1 LPIVFQK
8 AKQLVAQHMHSNIAI
23 TGSWIALNGWDRR
36 DFLMLVEEQAP
47 SSPISNT
54 QRLVH
59 VPYRGGFF
67 AQPRTSVEIKHTP
80 IAVLTA
86 FACRLETLENFL
98 DITIAALEGVKGNK
112 RLVLTILNCIQSSKS
127 TSRDPVSKW
136 SVSHMIKT
144 YKKKH
149 KKLRS
154 KHSNS
159 KNNKNKKHKKN
170 RMTSPVDFQV
180 IFLNQPFSRSV
191 GLNRGAEELNKN
203 EIAVVLDVDM
213 RVSTQFFTHCR
224 TFTTQ
229 SLTYFPIPFVRL
241 RPTEMNQEKIQVEIR
256 KNVGSWDTSSH
267 NSFAISSNDLRRIG
281 KKGALLFNAD
291 ISKSWGMEVED
302 LIDSLTSNGL
312 RVMRMYDPTL
322 IHHYHKTDCGNV
334 KGKICLGSAK
344 LLGSNAKLT
353 SHWD

>member
-1 LPIVFQK
+1 MSSERQLHRHVQHTVFFLMPFFSSSVPTAFQK

-67 AQPRTSVEIKHTP
+67 AQPRKSVEIKNTP

-136 SVSHMIKT
+136 SVSHMIKN
-144 YKKKH
+144 YKKKY

-154 KHSNS
+154 KHSNP
-159 KNNKNKKHKKN
+159 KNNKNNKNNNKKSHVLPTN
-170 RMTSPVDFQV
+170 HLPGLVYLRH
-180 IFLNQPFSRSV
+180 PFSKRLV
-191 GLNRGAEELNKN
+191 GN
-203 EIAVVLDVDM
+203 
-213 RVSTQFFTHCR
+213 
-224 TFTTQ
+224 
-229 SLTYFPIPFVRL
+229 
-241 RPTEMNQEKIQVEIR
+241 
-256 KNVGSWDTSSH
+256 
-267 NSFAISSNDLRRIG
+267 
-281 KKGALLFNAD
+281 
-291 ISKSWGMEVED
+291 SKS
-302 LIDSLTSNGL
+302 
-312 RVMRMYDPTL
+312 RMYRRQM
-322 IHHYHKTDCGNV
+322 YRE
-334 KGKICLGSAK
+334 
-344 LLGSNAKLT
+344 
-353 SHWD
+353 